1 MRQIFERCSPIAE
14 PDDVLELD
22 FDTRERSRMRAR
34 ARSGEEVGL
43 FLERGTTL
51 RDGDCLRAEDGK
63 VFRVVAKPEPVSF
76 VAIPDGFELARLA
89 YHLGNRHVR
98 LQIGR
103 DPSKN
108 SGFLRYQPDHVLD
121 DLVTKFGLEV
131 LRVSLPFEPEPGAYH
146 SGGHAHSHGHS
157 SHSHDDEGTH
167 DHSHNHDDHGHSHT
181 VGYSPIHSFTP
192 LEPGGLVRRV
202 P

>member
-1 MRQIFERCSPIAE
+1 MRQIFERCPPTDE

-22 FDTRERSRMRAR
+22 FDTRERSRMRVR

-51 RDGDCLRAEDGK
+51 RDGDCLRAEDGH
-63 VFRVVAKPEPVSF
+63 VFRVIAKPEPVSF
-76 VAIPDGFELARLA
+76 VSIPDGFDLARVA

-103 DPSKN
+103 DTEST
-108 SGFLRYQPDHVLD
+108 SGMAFLRYQPDHVLD
-121 DLVTKFGLEV
+121 ALVTKFGFEV
-131 LRVSLPFEPEPGAYH
+131 LRLSLPFEPEPGAYH
-146 SGGHAHSHGHS
+146 SGGHSHGHS
-157 SHSHDDEGTH
+157 DTHSSD
-167 DHSHNHDDHGHSHT
+167 SHGHSH
-181 VGYSPIHSFTP
+181 SHEHFSL
-192 LEPGGLVRRV
+192 LEPGGLVRKL